1 MVNLRQFCN
10 QLSKDLDMK
19 DEPIMEESPGIFSLP
34 IEEDV
39 SIKIGLL
46 STGFSLHCIL
56 CDCPKENPEI
66 FLTEAMNANLFGH
79 ITRNCVLGLTDDG
92 NRLTLSHAIDYN
104 TDYKCFSE
112 LLQDFYNIALFWRE
126 LAINNLKIDNK

>member
-1 MVNLRQFCN
+1 MVNLRLYCD
-10 QLSKDLDMK
+10 QLSKDLQ
-19 DEPIMEESPGIFSLP
+19 MEEFIKEEAPGLFSLP

-39 SIKIGLL
+39 SIKIGTLPE
-46 STGFSLHCIL
+46 GFSLHCIL

-79 ITRNCVLGLTDDG
+79 ITRNCVLGLTEDG
-92 NRLTLSHAIDYN
+92 NRLTLSRIIDYN
-104 TDYKCFSE
+104 IEYKGFSE

-126 LAINNLKIDNK
+126 QAINNLKMVK